1 MLNEVGDSTV
11 DATRTEK
18 AGKAPLPDTVRELTN
33 DGRDVVRFLISV
45 MKGRVKEA
53 RVADRMKAAVE
64 LLDRG
69 FGRPKLSSLSTDDAD
84 DTGTGPP
91 ISLLGGQGVCSME
104 VGDDG

>member
-1 MLNEVGDSTV
+1 MDDFSGSSPDL
-11 DATRTEK
+11 TRAEHADKT
-18 AGKAPLPDTVRELTN
+18 PLPDTVRELTN

-69 FGRPKLSSLSTDDAD
+69 FGRPKLSSLSSDDAD
-84 DTGTGPP
+84 EAGAGPP
-91 ISLLGGQGVCSME
+91 ISLMGGQGVWPME
-104 VGDDG
+104 VGDDA

>member
-1 MLNEVGDSTV
+1 MLEDLTDSPQDVTH
-11 DATRTEK
+11 AEK
-18 AGKAPLPDTVRELTN
+18 AGRTPLPDTVRELTH
-33 DGRDVVRFLISV
+33 DGRDVVKFLISV

-69 FGRPKLSSLSTDDAD
+69 FGRPKLTSFSSDDAD
-84 DTGTGPP
+84 EAGTGPP
-91 ISLLGGQGVCSME
+91 ISLLGGQGVWPTE

>member
-1 MLNEVGDSTV
+1 MDEFSDSTP
-11 DATRTEK
+11 DATRAEK
-18 AGKAPLPDTVRELTN
+18 AGKTPLPDTVRELTN

-69 FGRPKLSSLSTDDAD
+69 FGRPKLSTLSSEDGDEA
-84 DTGTGPP
+84 GSGPP
-91 ISLLGGQGVCSME
+91 ISLLGGQGVWPME

>member
-1 MLNEVGDSTV
+1 MLDDLTDSTSEV
-11 DATRTEK
+11 APTEK
-18 AGKAPLPDTVRELTN
+18 SGKMPLPDTVRELTN
-33 DGRDVVRFLISV
+33 DGRDVVKFLISV

-69 FGRPKLSSLSTDDAD
+69 FGRPKLSSLASDEGDEVGA
-84 DTGTGPP
+84 GPP
-91 ISLLGGQGVCSME
+91 ISLLGGQGVWPTE

>member
-1 MLNEVGDSTV
+1 MDEIGDSTPGGI
-11 DATRTEK
+11 RTEK
-18 AGKAPLPDTVRELTN
+18 AGQAPLPDTVRELTN

-69 FGRPKLSSLSTDDAD
+69 FGRPKLSSSSSDDAD
-84 DTGTGPP
+84 EAGVGPP
-91 ISLLGGQGVCSME
+91 ISLLGGQGVWPME
-104 VGDDG
+104 VGDDE